1 MLLAKIFNSK
11 AQAELIEYLINNRE
25 RFYNQIALASA
36 IDVSSS
42 TISRLVE
49 NLAKINIVKYE
60 RFDNGVK
67 VIVFN
72 NESSLSKSLVKFYSE
87 IKRDSRS

>member
-1 MLLAKIFNSK
+1 MILAQIFSSK

-25 RFYNQIALASA
+25 RFYNQITLASA

-42 TISRLVE
+42 TISRLIE

-60 RFDNGVK
+60 RFDKGVK

-72 NESSLSKSLVKFYSE
+72 NESPISKSLVKFYSE
-87 IKRDSRS
+87 IKNS

>member
-1 MLLAKIFNSK
+1 MILAQIFSSK

-25 RFYNQIALASA
+25 RFYNQITLASA
-36 IDVSSS
+36 INVSSS
-42 TISRLVE
+42 TISRLIE

-60 RFDNGVK
+60 RFDKGVK

-72 NESSLSKSLVKFYSE
+72 NESPISKSLVKFYSE
-87 IKRDSRS
+87 IKNS

>member
-1 MLLAKIFNSK
+1 MLLAKIFSSK
-11 AQAELIEYLINNRE
+11 AQAELIEYLINNRV

-49 NLAKINIVKYE
+49 NLAKINIVKYA
-60 RFDNGVK
+60 RFEKGVK

-72 NESSLSKSLVKFYSE
+72 DESPLSKSLVKFYSE
-87 IKRDSRS
+87 IKKTDI